1 MRPHLLLAVALAT
14 PLYAPLQPHD
24 FSGTWVATKDVPKGV
39 GAAPSPVFGERFA
52 IKREAATVVLTRMM
66 GRDNTMRVTLPIG
79 GDDVRTRLQGRFCEG
94 DQERI
99 EKIAVEDNALAYTLV
114 GTVPPGATEPRL
126 INVKYLLR
134 PESPDTIAVQ
144 GTMVRQGEQQAV
156 ATVYRRSSE
165 AMPEPVKPPPST
177 AAAAPARL
185 AQAAWIGATWVGTLP
200 NGVVVEERWMPPA
213 SGAIIGL
220 GRTTRGPQMSSFEFL
235 CIAERDGSLV
245 YAAMPNGRSP
255 ATLFTLTGITA
266 DSATFEN
273 PSHDYPKLI
282 RYTRLPDGSLQTTIS
297 AGGDVRAQSFVLKR
311 Q

>member
-1 MRPHLLLAVALAT
+1 MAIPFF
-14 PLYAPLQPHD
+14 APPQPHE

-52 IKREAATVVLTRMM
+52 IKKDARSVVLTRMM

-79 GDDVRTRLQGRFCEG
+79 GGDVRTRVPGRLCEG
-94 DQERI
+94 DHERI
-99 EKIAVEDNALAYTLV
+99 EKIAVENDALAYTLV
-114 GTVPPGATEPRL
+114 GTVLPGGTEPRMS
-126 INVKYLLR
+126 NVKYLLR
-134 PESPDTIAVQ
+134 PESPDTIAVE
-144 GTMVRQGEQQAV
+144 GAMVRQGERQAV

-165 AMPEPVKPPPST
+165 PMPDPVKAPAPT
-177 AAAAPARL
+177 VAAAPARIG
-185 AQAAWIGATWVGTLP
+185 QAAWIGATWVGTLP
-200 NGVVVEERWMPPA
+200 NDVVVEERWMPPA

-235 CIAERDGSLV
+235 CIAEREGSLV

-273 PSHDYPKLI
+273 PTHDYPKLV

-297 AGGDVRAQSFVLKR
+297 AGGEVRAQSVVLKR